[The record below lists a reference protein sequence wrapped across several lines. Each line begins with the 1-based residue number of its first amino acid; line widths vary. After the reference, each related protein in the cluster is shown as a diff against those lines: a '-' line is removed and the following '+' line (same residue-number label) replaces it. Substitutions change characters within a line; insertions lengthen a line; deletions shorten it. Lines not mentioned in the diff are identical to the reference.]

1 MEMPPLSD
9 SHYLAF
15 GRFVVAHARLEQL
28 LHFII
33 AGLCNID
40 LITSGVL
47 TTDMSTRQRFDI
59 ARALI
64 QFRSSESL
72 EASIRYKLLS
82 ELVEKGMSY
91 GRLRNF
97 IVHWPWKRGRSRGE
111 IKPVW
116 ASAKGKLK
124 TIGQRHNEKNWTAV
138 EISEK
143 AMEIHD
149 LCDAIAHELD
159 GLGILKRDS

>member
-72 EASIRYKLLS
+72 EASIRYKLL
-82 ELVEKGMSY
+82 
-91 GRLRNF
+91 RLRNF